1 MKRNV
6 LIVDDSEFT
15 RNYHSYILREA
26 NFEVVTAVDGADA
39 LEKLYSRPFDLVL
52 TDINMANMDGY
63 EFIRQVRSNGD
74 YTDLPII
81 IISTESEAEDKSRGF
96 IAGANFYIVKPSD
109 PKPLIENICLVL
121 GIDALPAD
129 SSKIN
134 GAKIN
139 DSKIG
144 DSRGKQSGGT

>member
-26 NFEVVTAVDGADA
+26 NFDTVTAVDGADA
-39 LEKLYSRPFDLVL
+39 LEKLYSRTFDLIL

-63 EFIRQVRSNGD
+63 EFIRRVRSNGE
-74 YTDLPII
+74 YENLPIV

-96 IAGANFYIVKPSD
+96 LAGANFYIVKPSD
-109 PKPLIENICLVL
+109 PRPLIEDICMVL
-121 GIDALPAD
+121 GIDAAQ
-129 SSKIN
+129 
-134 GAKIN
+134 GGQ
-139 DSKIG
+139 IG
-144 DSRGKQSGGT
+144 DA